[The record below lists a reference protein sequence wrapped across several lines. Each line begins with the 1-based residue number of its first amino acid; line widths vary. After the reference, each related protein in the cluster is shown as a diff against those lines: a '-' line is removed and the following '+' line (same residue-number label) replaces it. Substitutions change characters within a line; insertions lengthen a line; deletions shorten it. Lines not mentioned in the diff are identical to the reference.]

1 MRVSNSSR
9 GSEGRAAELLGVA
22 ELDETSSFLELED
35 AFSELDELW
44 TFSELEDSTSLTL
57 ELDSSDSVE
66 LEYSSGSTEFELEE
80 SSLQAERKKRAQKGN
95 IL

>member
-1 MRVSNSSR
+1 M
-9 GSEGRAAELLGVA
+9 GVA
-22 ELDETSSFLELED
+22 
-35 AFSELDELW
+35 
-44 TFSELEDSTSLTL
+44 ELEDSTSLTL

-66 LEYSSGSTEFELEE
+66 LEYSSGLTEFELEE